1 MVKKGILSF
10 PVGVKKLDSLAKPLK
25 GLRKRGRPCT
35 SDVGR
40 PPKIPKQSRFAK
52 GGESS
57 SAD

>member
-1 MVKKGILSF
+1 MVKEGILSF
-10 PVGVKKLDSLAKPLK
+10 PPGLKSLEFMDEPLK
-25 GLRKRGRPCT
+25 GLRKRGRPRK